1 MLEYLIDGGWLMFP
15 LVLCSIVAVS
25 VIIDRVRAFHL
36 AEADTARLRD
46 EVNAHLEEGR
56 VDEAM
61 GACRRH
67 RGPVAAVLLT
77 GLAKFRALK
86 RRRRG
91 TAEIELTVS
100 KAMEDYAPRVL
111 GTLEKRMNLLILIGS
126 ISPILGMTGTVT
138 GMIKSFNVMAAAGGL
153 QATQV
158 AGGISEALITTAAGL
173 IIALPAIV
181 SYNLFHRKVD
191 AVAQDIEETIT
202 GLIEFISLSLDAEPL
217 DGRAERAVRS
227 SAAAKDQQE

>member
-1 MLEYLIDGGWLMFP
+1 
-15 LVLCSIVAVS
+15 
-25 VIIDRVRAFHL
+25 
-36 AEADTARLRD
+36 
-46 EVNAHLEEGR
+46 
-56 VDEAM
+56 M

-77 GLAKFRALK
+77 GLAKFRALR

-100 KAMEDYAPRVL
+100 KTMEDYAPRVL

-202 GLIEFISLSLDAEPL
+202 GLIDFISLSLDPEPL
-217 DGRAERAVRS
+217 DA
-227 SAAAKDQQE
+227 QEQRVLRPAGTAPNQPE